1 MVSAPGTSALTN
13 KFGIRP
19 VVISGGLILSV
30 GFVVSGFATSIRF
43 LYFSYGGLVGEL
55 TAASST
61 SVNQT
66 FEGALQR

>member
-30 GFVVSGFATSIRF
+30 GFVVSGFATSIKF

-55 TAASST
+55 ST
-61 SVNQT
+61 SEASVNQP
-66 FEGALQR
+66 L

>member
-30 GFVVSGFATSIRF
+30 GFVVSGFATSIKF

-55 TAASST
+55 
-61 SVNQT
+61 
-66 FEGALQR
+66 